1 MHCTVCVG
9 FSVQGELPVPHP
21 PQSAQ
26 GLTSAFLCAGLCAGQ
41 ALMSNRK
48 HHVVSRA
55 VCVVPLPRTDGE
67 AAKSAVCYCAMAS
80 RTAEY
85 VPKTKKKAP
94 KANKAK
100 QPSTSALFHAKPFCL
115 RRIWM
120 TQSGGTT

>member
-1 MHCTVCVG
+1 MRSCTKRTE
-9 FSVQGELPVPHP
+9 FAQRLPVAYCCAEQTLSLHP
-21 PQSAQ
+21 E
-26 GLTSAFLCAGLCAGQ
+26 GCALSRCYQEPSHKPTLQRLREAC
-41 ALMSNRK
+41 RK
-48 HHVVSRA
+48 NH
-55 VCVVPLPRTDGE
+55 CV
-67 AAKSAVCYCAMAS
+67 MAS

-120 TQSGGTT
+120 THSGGTT